1 MKYSTSCNTWHL
13 QDQRIA
19 KYCYFPHIRPLYLMC
34 IVSISNNFMDRLN
47 SLSLD
52 MLYCNTVREY
62 NVKKKQQLMAELS
75 ESVLDAAI
83 SWTSEM

>member
-1 MKYSTSCNTWHL
+1 
-13 QDQRIA
+13 
-19 KYCYFPHIRPLYLMC
+19 MC